1 MAGAVAAF
9 TVDLLVYP
17 LDTIKTRLQ
26 SQDYIKTY
34 AKSASAPKSSIHV
47 FRGLYQGV
55 GSVII
60 ATLPAAGVFFTTYEA
75 AKTFYSGLVATSP
88 VPVPQAVVHAIAS
101 GTAELASCLVLTP
114 SEVIKQNAQ
123 MIRQSQGGLKGGS
136 ASMQAL
142 RMLWKS
148 EGGPARRLLTGYTA
162 LAARNLPFTAL
173 QFPVF
178 EATRRRIWEYRDRT
192 RGSSGRGGSTMMD
205 GDGGVGGGERRL
217 DGKAWRGLLET
228 GTITGLS
235 AGLSGMWAA
244 TITTPLDVVKTR
256 MMLSAGHDTAE
267 TSTTAPA
274 GRVQKTRSPTGG
286 LQMARM
292 IYQER
297 GVRGLFRGGAFRAG
311 WTFIGSGLYLGTY
324 EMAKVYLK
332 GDKDGR
338 DDDVI

>member
-1 MAGAVAAF
+1 MRRQAGAVAAF

-34 AKSASAPKSSIHV
+34 AKSGAASRSSIHV

-60 ATLPAAGVFFTTYEA
+60 ATLPAAGIFFTTYEA
-75 AKTFYSGLVATSP
+75 AKTFYSGIVGATS
-88 VPVPQAVVHAIAS
+88 VPVPQAVVHAVAS

-123 MIRQSQGGLKGGS
+123 MLRQSQAGGPKGRG

-142 RMLWKS
+142 RMLWGS
-148 EGGPARRLLTGYTA
+148 EGGPARRLLRGYTA

-192 RGSSGRGGSTMMD
+192 RGTGGASTTRD

-217 DGKAWRGLLET
+217 DGMAWRGLLET
-228 GTITGLS
+228 GSISGLS

-256 MMLSAGHDTAE
+256 MMLSAGHDTA
-267 TSTTAPA
+267 APA
-274 GRVQKTRSPTGG
+274 GSAQQKARGTTGG

-332 GDKDGR
+332 GNKDGR